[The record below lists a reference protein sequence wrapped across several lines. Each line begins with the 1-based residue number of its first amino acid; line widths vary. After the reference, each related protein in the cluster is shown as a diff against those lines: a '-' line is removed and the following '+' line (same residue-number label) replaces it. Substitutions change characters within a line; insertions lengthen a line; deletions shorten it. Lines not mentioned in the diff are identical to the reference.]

1 MALQTITLTIDKNNR
16 LVNPEPDVFINANP
30 EFKKQTDYNNLDNK
44 PFINNVVLSG
54 NITLDDLNIQE
65 KGNFEEIVNKI
76 DNFDNPNNIEYPTT
90 NAVANF
96 VKNITD
102 NIELNT
108 YSKNDIDN
116 KLALKQNSSDT
127 NLNTVDKTIVGAIN
141 YLNDNSNKLIDH
153 IKNKNNPHN
162 VTKEQLGLD
171 QIDNTSDK
179 NKPISDLTQ
188 QALNNI
194 DNKLIDHIK
203 NKNNPHNVTKEQ
215 LGLDQIDNTSDKNKP
230 ISDLTQQALNNIDN
244 KLNDINIDLSNKQ
257 NKLIAGKN
265 INITN
270 NIIKVV
276 DLNKTDI
283 GLDQIDNTSD
293 IDKPLSKATL
303 SAINDLDNKLSNN
316 ISTGDNQLNEKIDN
330 INDKL
335 NEKIEEKIQETTYN
349 SDNIRYLKN
358 RKADK
363 NSFYLTNGQKET
375 GLVVNDNFT
384 TIIKSNNHSNIN
396 NENKLSQI
404 IIKENNINL
413 ESTLIKEFG
422 SESSSILITPDQ
434 IFFNSGDD
442 DTSGSFLYNKYG
454 ITLTGRTLNMYDNYI
469 QFQNTLHY
477 PAGNIKSA
485 VNDIPLSTYD
495 ISNISEDIVWKDIA
509 TNVPATVNSIKSQ
522 TRFTND
528 QPTTVTVGGI
538 SAGSTFE
545 NKSILNLLYEML
557 YKEVNPTITKPQIIA
572 DIYDGITPNKIYQLG
587 DISEW
592 SASFMYTPGVINPVY
607 DSEGKYIL
615 SGANWTNDIY
625 QVDIIG
631 DLAND
636 SIFSESS
643 TTENYIFVPGE
654 PLNNFMTYINM
665 WGEMN
670 QKFKFY
676 YNKGDYDEYSS
687 RGNLITKNTSGIIE
701 LTFKIYGGLPYYAT
715 SKSISQLHMGSNL
728 ISNNISSLIID
739 LTEESPNKKQV
750 FLLPHIWYEGKQFK
764 IEQYN
769 TFTKTWDEIQGF
781 DYSTPIELTTSN
793 IDIPGTDS
801 KIIVDPLPMESNH
814 RYTPFVWKGDT
825 IGTRKIKIIV
835 SDL

>member
-194 DNKLIDHIK
+194 DNKL
-203 NKNNPHNVTKEQ
+203 
-215 LGLDQIDNTSDKNKP
+215 
-230 ISDLTQQALNNIDN
+230 
-244 KLNDINIDLSNKQ
+244 NDINIDLSNKQ

-330 INDKL
+330 TNNQLNEKIDNINDKL

-375 GLVVNDNFT
+375 GLIVNDNFT

-434 IFFNSGDD
+434 IFFDSGE
-442 DTSGSFLYNKYG
+442 TASGSFLYDKYG
-454 ITLTGRTLNMYDNYI
+454 ITLAGRTLNMYDNYI
-469 QFQNTLHY
+469 QFQNTLNY

-572 DIYDGITPNKIYQLG
+572 DIYTGIIPDKTYQLG
-587 DISEW
+587 DILEW
-592 SASFMYTPGVINPVY
+592 KTSFIYTPGVINPVY

-615 SGANWTNDIY
+615 SGADWTNDIY
-625 QVDIIG
+625 QVNIIG

-676 YNKGDYDEYSS
+676 YNKGNYDEYSS

-801 KIIVDPLPMESNH
+801 KIIVDPLPHESNY
-814 RYTPFVWKGDT
+814 RYTPFVWKSDT
-825 IGTRKIKIIV
+825 IGTRKIKITI

>member
-1 MALQTITLTIDKNNR
+1 MALQTTTLTIDKNNR
-16 LVNPEPDVFINANP
+16 LVNPKPDVFINANP
-30 EFKKQTDYNNLDNK
+30 EFKRQTDYNNLDNK
-44 PFINNVVLSG
+44 PSINNVVLSG

-65 KGNFEEIVNKI
+65 KGNFEEIINKI
-76 DNFDNPNNIEYPTT
+76 DNFDNPNDTEYPTT
-90 NAVANF
+90 NAVVDF

-108 YSKNDIDN
+108 YSKDDIDN

-127 NLNTVDKTIVGAIN
+127 NLNTSNKTIVGAIN
-141 YLNDNSNKLIDH
+141 YLNDNSNKSIEH
-153 IKNKNNPHN
+153 INNKNNPHN

-188 QALNNI
+188 QALDNI
-194 DNKLIDHIK
+194 N
-203 NKNNPHNVTKEQ
+203 
-215 LGLDQIDNTSDKNKP
+215 
-230 ISDLTQQALNNIDN
+230 N
-244 KLNDINIDLSNKQ
+244 KLNNINIDLSNKQ

-265 INITN
+265 IDITN

-276 DLNKTDI
+276 DLNKSDV
-283 GLDQIDNTSD
+283 GLNEVDNTSD
-293 IDKPLSKATL
+293 INKPISNATL
-303 SAINDLDNKLSNN
+303 SVINDLTDYFNESINDLDNKLSDD
-316 ISTGDNQLNEKIDN
+316 ISTGDTQLNEKIDN
-330 INDKL
+330 INDQL
-335 NEKIEEKIQETTYN
+335 NQKIDEKSQENTYN
-349 SDNIRYLKN
+349 SVNIRYLKN

-375 GLVVNDNFT
+375 GLIVNDNFT

-404 IIKENNINL
+404 IIKENNLNL
-413 ESTLIKEFG
+413 ESTL
-422 SESSSILITPDQ
+422 SEEYNSKSSSILITPNQ
-434 IFFNSGDD
+434 IFFE
-442 DTSGSFLYNKYG
+442 SGSVDTGGSFYYNKSG
-454 ITLTGRTLNMYDNYI
+454 ITLAGRTLNMYDNYI
-469 QFQNTLHY
+469 QFQNTENY
-477 PAGNIKSA
+477 PMGNIKSA

-509 TNVPATVNSIKSQ
+509 TNVPATINSIKSQ

-528 QPTTVTVGGI
+528 QPSTVTVGGI

-545 NKSILNLLYEML
+545 NEPILNLLYEMF

-572 DIYDGITPNKIYQLG
+572 DIYSGVTPNKIYQLG
-587 DISEW
+587 DILEW
-592 SASFMYTPGVINPVY
+592 NTSFIYTPGLINPVY
-607 DSEGKYIL
+607 DSNGKYIL
-615 SGANWTNDIY
+615 SSANWTNNIY

-636 SIFSESS
+636 SMFSESS
-643 TTENYIFVPGE
+643 TTKNYIFVPGE
-654 PLNNFMTYINM
+654 PLNNFTTRIAT

-687 RGNLITKNTSGIIE
+687 RGNLITKNISGIIE

-715 SKSISQLHMGSNL
+715 SKSISQLHMGNNL

-739 LTEESPNKKQV
+739 LIEESPNKKQV
-750 FLLPHIWYEGKQFK
+750 FLLPRIWYEGKQFK

-769 TFTKTWDEIQGF
+769 TFTKTWDKISGF
-781 DYSTPIELTTSN
+781 VDSTPIELTTSN
-793 IDIPGTDS
+793 IDIPGIDS
-801 KIIVDPLPMESNH
+801 KIIVDPLPYESNH
-814 RYTPFVWKGDT
+814 LYTPFVWKSDT
-825 IGTRKIKIIV
+825 IGTRKIKITV
-835 SDL
+835 SDLLY

>member
-194 DNKLIDHIK
+194 DNKL
-203 NKNNPHNVTKEQ
+203 
-215 LGLDQIDNTSDKNKP
+215 
-230 ISDLTQQALNNIDN
+230 
-244 KLNDINIDLSNKQ
+244 NDINIDLSNKQ

-375 GLVVNDNFT
+375 GLIVNDNFT

-434 IFFNSGDD
+434 IFFDSGE
-442 DTSGSFLYNKYG
+442 TASGSFLYDKYG
-454 ITLTGRTLNMYDNYI
+454 ITLAGRTLNMYDNYI
-469 QFQNTLHY
+469 QFQNTLNY

-572 DIYDGITPNKIYQLG
+572 DIYTGIIPDKTYQLG
-587 DISEW
+587 DILEW
-592 SASFMYTPGVINPVY
+592 KTSFIYTPGVINPVY

-615 SGANWTNDIY
+615 SGADWTNDIY
-625 QVDIIG
+625 QVNIIG

-676 YNKGDYDEYSS
+676 YNKGNYDEYSS

-801 KIIVDPLPMESNH
+801 KIIVDPLPHESNY
-814 RYTPFVWKGDT
+814 RYTPFVWKSDT
-825 IGTRKIKIIV
+825 IGTRKIKITI

>member
-194 DNKLIDHIK
+194 DNKL
-203 NKNNPHNVTKEQ
+203 
-215 LGLDQIDNTSDKNKP
+215 
-230 ISDLTQQALNNIDN
+230 
-244 KLNDINIDLSNKQ
+244 NDINIDLSNKQ

-316 ISTGDNQLNEKIDN
+316 ISTGDNQLNEKIDNTNNQLNEKIDN

-434 IFFNSGDD
+434 IFFDSGE
-442 DTSGSFLYNKYG
+442 TASGSFLYDKYG
-454 ITLTGRTLNMYDNYI
+454 ITLAGRTLNMYDNYI
-469 QFQNTLHY
+469 QFQNTLNY

-572 DIYDGITPNKIYQLG
+572 DIYTGIIPDKTYQLG
-587 DISEW
+587 DILEW
-592 SASFMYTPGVINPVY
+592 KTSFIYTPGVINPVY

-615 SGANWTNDIY
+615 SGADWTNDIY
-625 QVDIIG
+625 QVNIIG

-643 TTENYIFVPGE
+643 TTKNYIFVPGE

-750 FLLPHIWYEGKQFK
+750 FLLPYIWYEGKQFK

-801 KIIVDPLPMESNH
+801 KIIIDPLPYESNH

-825 IGTRKIKIIV
+825 IGTRKIKITV

>member
-194 DNKLIDHIK
+194 DNKL
-203 NKNNPHNVTKEQ
+203 
-215 LGLDQIDNTSDKNKP
+215 
-230 ISDLTQQALNNIDN
+230 
-244 KLNDINIDLSNKQ
+244 NDINIDLSNKQ

-265 INITN
+265 IDITN
-270 NIIKVV
+270 NIIKVI

-335 NEKIEEKIQETTYN
+335 NEKIEEKIQEATYN
-349 SDNIRYLKN
+349 SVNIRYLKN

-384 TIIKSNNHSNIN
+384 TIIKSNNYSNIN

-434 IFFNSGDD
+434 IFFNSGE
-442 DTSGSFLYNKYG
+442 TASGSFLYDKYG
-454 ITLTGRTLNMYDNYI
+454 ITLAGRTLNMYDNYI
-469 QFQNTLHY
+469 QFQNTLNY

-557 YKEVNPTITKPQIIA
+557 YKEVNPTIIKPQIIA
-572 DIYDGITPNKIYQLG
+572 DIYTGIIPDKTYQLG
-587 DISEW
+587 DILEW
-592 SASFMYTPGVINPVY
+592 GTSFIYTPGVINPVY

-643 TTENYIFVPGE
+643 TIENYIFVPGE
-654 PLNNFMTYINM
+654 PLNNFMTYINI

-676 YNKGDYDEYSS
+676 YNKGNYDEYSS

-739 LTEESPNKKQV
+739 LIEESPNKKQV

-801 KIIVDPLPMESNH
+801 KIIVDPLPYESNH
-814 RYTPFVWKGDT
+814 RYIPFVWKGDI
-825 IGTRKIKIIV
+825 IGTRKIRITI
-835 SDL
+835 SEL

>member
-194 DNKLIDHIK
+194 DNKL
-203 NKNNPHNVTKEQ
+203 
-215 LGLDQIDNTSDKNKP
+215 
-230 ISDLTQQALNNIDN
+230 
-244 KLNDINIDLSNKQ
+244 NDINIDLSNKQ

-265 INITN
+265 IDITN
-270 NIIKVV
+270 NIIKVI

-434 IFFNSGDD
+434 IFFNSGE
-442 DTSGSFLYNKYG
+442 TASGSFLYDKYG
-454 ITLTGRTLNMYDNYI
+454 ITLAGRTLNMYDNYI
-469 QFQNTLHY
+469 QFQNTLNY

-572 DIYDGITPNKIYQLG
+572 DIYTGIIPDKTYQLG
-587 DISEW
+587 DILEW
-592 SASFMYTPGVINPVY
+592 KTSFIYTPGVINPVY

-615 SGANWTNDIY
+615 SGADWTNDIY

-643 TTENYIFVPGE
+643 TTKNYIFVPGE

-676 YNKGDYDEYSS
+676 YNKGNYDEYSS

-801 KIIVDPLPMESNH
+801 KIIVDPLPHESNY
-814 RYTPFVWKGDT
+814 RYTPFVWKSDT
-825 IGTRKIKIIV
+825 IGTRKIKITI